1 MSDTTVTQFVTAA
14 RKAGLKVVVLGTD
27 PDEPEGVNV
36 WSDPEVRMPE
46 TTVWW
51 PRPNQAS
58 DGFVWGPSFQ
68 YGAHRDIPAETLVE
82 KVKETLPGE
91 GE

>member
-58 DGFVWGPSFQ
+58 DAVVWGPSFQ